1 MRSNSVS
8 PTDLVVVI
16 PGIMGSTL
24 AKNGK
29 PLWSN
34 KLGALAGITF
44 HPNRNVSSLRVPEG
58 IGDDHPG
65 DGVTATGLMG
75 NIHVVPGLWSPVQGY
90 GALVD
95 RLRKIGFRNT
105 TDEASESPN
114 LVVFPYDW
122 RLSNRFNAR
131 HLKTVVE
138 RELLRW
144 RESSPDNRDARVIF
158 VCHSMGGLIA
168 RWYIAV
174 EGGAEVTNKLITF
187 GTPYRGSLKAVA
199 TLADGPVP
207 WLAKVGVDLHSA
219 VLSLP
224 SAHQLL
230 PSYACVEHDGELHH
244 IEGLKIPGV
253 PTAAID
259 DAVAFYH
266 RLETAELQTA
276 NAPTRHAIIGTKQPT
291 ATSLA
296 IAHGQLIVHNTL
308 NGVDHSGDG
317 TVPAAS
323 IPRGVQLDDNT
334 LRRVAEKHGSLQT
347 NRAALDEMEAILTSR
362 PVTFKASDDAD
373 ISVAAP
379 EIVSTRE
386 PVTIGISC
394 AHTPQAVVV
403 SVTDEL
409 GTTLSRFNRVIR
421 ESNQTVAIPALP
433 PGGHIIQVRA
443 ANSSQA
449 LGVSSPLV
457 VWPSE

>member
-8 PTDLVVVI
+8 STDLVVVI

-24 AKNGK
+24 AKDGK
-29 PLWSN
+29 PFWSN
-34 KLGALAGITF
+34 KIGALFDTIF
-44 HPNRNVSSLRVPEG
+44 HHNRNIDYLRVPESL
-58 IGDDHPG
+58 GDEHPG
-65 DGVTATGLMG
+65 DGVTPTGLMG

-95 RLRKIGFRNT
+95 RLRKIGFRDR
-105 TDEASESPN
+105 TDGPSEAPN
-114 LVVFPYDW
+114 LVLFPYDW

-131 HLKTVVE
+131 QLKTVVE
-138 RELLRW
+138 RALQRW
-144 RESSPDNRDARVIF
+144 RESSPHNRDARVTF

-168 RWYIAV
+168 RWFIAV
-174 EGGAEVTNKLITF
+174 EGGAEITNKLITF

-219 VLSLP
+219 VRSLP

-230 PSYACVEHDGELHH
+230 PSYACVERDGELHH
-244 IEGLKIPGV
+244 IEGLEIPGV
-253 PTAAID
+253 PTMAID
-259 DAVAFYH
+259 DAVDFYH
-266 RLETAELQTA
+266 RLETAELQTT
-276 NAPTRHAIIGTKQPT
+276 NAPMRHAIIGTKQPT
-291 ATSLA
+291 ATSVVVE
-296 IAHGQLIVHNTL
+296 HRQLVVHNTL
-308 NGVDHSGDG
+308 NGVDHGGDG

-323 IPRGVQLDDNT
+323 IPKGVPLDDNT

-362 PVTFKASDDAD
+362 PVTFKASDDTN

>member
-1 MRSNSVS
+1 MS

-29 PLWSN
+29 PFWSN
-34 KLGALAGITF
+34 KLGALVGTIF
-44 HPNRNVSSLRVPEG
+44 HPNRNASSLRVPEG
-58 IGDDHPG
+58 LGDEHPG
-65 DGVTATGLMG
+65 DGVTPTGLMG

-90 GALVD
+90 GVLVD
-95 RLRKIGFRNT
+95 RLRKIGFHDT
-105 TDEASESPN
+105 TDGTSEAPN
-114 LVVFPYDW
+114 LVLFPYDW

-131 HLKTVVE
+131 QLKTVVE
-138 RELLRW
+138 RALLRW
-144 RESSPDNRDARVIF
+144 RESSPDNRDARVTF

-168 RWYIAV
+168 RWYIAA

-219 VLSLP
+219 VRSLP

-230 PSYACVEHDGELHH
+230 PSYACVERDGELHH
-244 IEGLKIPGV
+244 LEGLEIPGV
-253 PTAAID
+253 PSAAVD

-276 NAPTRHAIIGTKQPT
+276 NAPMRHAIIGTKQPT
-291 ATSLA
+291 TTSLA
-296 IAHGQLIVHNTL
+296 IAHGQRVVHNTL
-308 NGVDHSGDG
+308 NGVDHGGDG
-317 TVPAAS
+317 TVSAAS
-323 IPRGVQLDDNT
+323 IPKDVPLDDNT

-347 NRAALDEMEAILTSR
+347 NRAALDEMEAILTSL
-362 PVTFKASDDAD
+362 PIVFKASDEAE

-379 EIVSTRE
+379 EIVMPGE

-394 AHTPQAVVV
+394 EHVPQAVVV

-421 ESNQTVAIPALP
+421 ENDQTVVLPALAS
-433 PGGHIIQVRA
+433 GGHVIQVRA
-443 ANSSQA
+443 ANNSQA
-449 LGVSSPLV
+449 LGVSSPVV